1 MKNLLIRLSFVFAL
15 LAAGLTAFAQSTVR
29 GTVKDAA
36 GNGVIGASVF
46 VQGTQNGTIVSPDG
60 SYVLSNVKVGDPIE
74 FSCIGYAA
82 QIITWKGGPLNVVLA
97 EDAEMLEGTVVTA
110 LGIRRDQKA
119 VGYAVTELKS
129 DQLNPNLINPVSAL
143 QGKVAGVE
151 INASDGGMFG
161 RNKILI
167 RGASTLGKNN
177 QPIFVVDGIILD
189 NDVVDPSADWDANN
203 LDYGNQLKNLN
214 PDDFESVSILK
225 GAAAT
230 ALYGSRGLNGAIII
244 TTKSGRGSKGLGVS
258 VTQTFG
264 FDKVTSGP
272 DFQNIFMDGYMSG
285 YGNYFN
291 APTRWDAHHAQIWA
305 DGTDN
310 VPSLL
315 KIARDILGEMPGL
328 SYGNRF
334 SDYKEI
340 EWYDGNKIPSKA
352 YENNFVDAYNTGF
365 NTNTNITVSGG
376 NEKSSIYASISEK
389 YSTGTLPNNSFNRF
403 STLLKASHKLNDAI
417 EVEGSVSFTNSEP
430 RNAQPNIGEY
440 FINGQ
445 WDRTYD
451 AKYLRDKYKGDHG
464 GLAQSSYGDK
474 WGTIPGRSIWWSIW
488 ENETLQKE
496 TVIRPNLKL
505 TVQLAPWLKWVTDG
519 SFNYYYTRRE
529 SKQPDSGYANSG
541 GGGYYGLSQSSQEQ
555 TNLNTNF
562 LFDFQLNEDWQLGGF
577 LRAEYFNNYVFATSA
592 ETNGGLVVPNRYFL
606 GNSKNTIRGGGS
618 ISGTKT
624 MMSVVA
630 QATASYRDLLFLE
643 LTGRNDWTS
652 ALVYADGH
660 GNYSYF
666 YPSFSASWLLHETFS
681 LPKSI
686 SFWKLRASI
695 AQVGNDTNPYDI
707 NSAYDVNNFNND
719 NSSISR
725 MVVPGTI
732 YDQNL
737 KPERKTSWELGT
749 DYRMFNNRIGLDFTF
764 YKENTRDQIMS
775 VSLPGAS
782 GVSRA
787 YINAGNIQNQ
797 GIELALNTTPVE
809 TRNFAWDL
817 NFTWTKNW
825 SKIVELSDL
834 VASYIKLQGD
844 PDYGNYRIGSVA
856 KVGGTYGILMSDKMP
871 KKDWVE
877 VLDENGEPTGKWQG
891 SKLPVLINYYS
902 NEGTVRYQRNG
913 QVEEVGNSV
922 PDFLGSVNTGIRFK
936 RFQVRAS
943 FDARFGGY
951 VASYPSHYGTAY
963 GYLAKSLVGA
973 DAEHGGITYTSRWDG
988 ATYDDGV
995 IPDAVFLNGTA
1006 IPQPDG
1012 SSVVVGTD
1020 ITGKVTPNGV
1030 TYREA
1035 FEAGAVDPSH
1045 QSSYMYR
1052 SNSWGQGVINDNWF
1066 TKLNYICFRDL
1077 SFAWTIPDK
1086 WANAIKCQAI
1096 SLQAN
1101 AHNLGYLLNTMPNH
1115 ENPESVRG
1123 TAASEFRIRNMQGV
1137 TTYFTFTINARF

>member
-1 MKNLLIRLSFVFAL
+1 MKNLFIRLSLVFAL
-15 LAAGLTAFAQSTVR
+15 LAAGLTAYAQTTVR

-36 GNGVIGASVF
+36 GNGVVGASVF
-46 VQGTQNGTIVSPDG
+46 VQGTQNGAIVDMDG
-60 SYVLSNVKVGDPIE
+60 NYVLSNVKVGDVLVV
-74 FSCIGYAA
+74 SCIGYAT
-82 QIITWKGGPLNVVLA
+82 QNIPFTGGPVNVVLA
-97 EDAEMLEGTVVTA
+97 EDSEMLEGTVVTA

-151 INASDGGMFG
+151 INQSDGGMFG

-264 FDKVTSGP
+264 VDKVTSGP
-272 DFQNIFMDGYMSG
+272 DFQNVYGEGYFSG
-285 YGNYFN
+285 YGQYQES
-291 APTRWDAHHAQIWA
+291 TQWDNHHMNIWM
-305 DGTDN
+305 DGTSD
-310 VPSLL
+310 VFSM
-315 KIARDILGEMPGL
+315 KKVYDVYEVYGL
-328 SYGNRF
+328 SFGLPF
-334 SDYKEI
+334 SAAEKM
-340 EWYDGNKIPSKA
+340 EWYDGSVVPYEPK
-352 YENNFVDAYNTGF
+352 ENNFIDAYNLGF
-365 NTNTNITVSGG
+365 NTNTNLTVSGG

-403 STLLKASHKLNDAI
+403 STLLKATHKLNDAI
-417 EVEGSVSFTNSEP
+417 ELEGSVNFTNSEP

-440 FINGQ
+440 FIDGT

-451 AKYLRDKYKGDHG
+451 AKYFRDKYKGDHG
-464 GLAQSSYGDK
+464 GLAQTSYGDK
-474 WGTIPGRSIWWSIW
+474 WGSIPNRGFWWSVW
-488 ENETLQKE
+488 ENETRQKE
-496 TVIRPNLKL
+496 TVIRPNLKI

-519 SFNYYYTRRE
+519 SFNYYYTRKE
-529 SKQPDSGYANSG
+529 TKQPDSGYANSG
-541 GGGYYGLSQSSQEQ
+541 GGGYYGLAQSTQEQ

-562 LFDFQLNEDWQLGGF
+562 IFDFQANEDWQIGGF
-577 LRAEYFNNYVFATSA
+577 LRGEYFNNYVFATSA

-606 GNSKNTIRGGGS
+606 DNSKNAIKGSGS

-624 MMSVVA
+624 MLSVVA

-643 LTGRNDWTS
+643 VTGRNDWTS

-660 GNYSYF
+660 GNYAYF
-666 YPSFSASWLLHETFS
+666 YPSFSASWLLHETFA
-681 LPKSI
+681 LPKAI

-707 NSAYDVNNFNND
+707 NSAYSVSNFNHE
-719 NSSISR
+719 STAISR
-725 MVVPGTI
+725 MTIPGTI

-737 KPERKTSWELGT
+737 KPERKTSWEVGT
-749 DYRMFNNRIGLDFTF
+749 DFRVLNNRLGMDLTF

-782 GVSRA
+782 GVSSA
-787 YINAGNIQNQ
+787 YINAGNIQNM
-797 GIELALNTTPVE
+797 GIELALNTTPIE

-825 SKIVELSDL
+825 SKIIELSDL

-871 KKDWVE
+871 KKDYTY
-877 VLDENGEPTGKWQG
+877 DENGNITSG
-891 SKLPVLINYYS
+891 SGLPVLTNWNTS
-902 NEGTVRYQRNG
+902 QGTVWYQRNG
-913 QVEEVGNSV
+913 AVEEVGNSV
-922 PDFLGSVNTGIRFK
+922 PDFLGSMNTGIRFK
-936 RFQVRAS
+936 RFQIRAS

-951 VASYPSHYGTAY
+951 VASYASHYGTAY

-973 DAEHGGITYTSRWDG
+973 DAAHGGLTYTSRWDG
-988 ATYDDGV
+988 ITYDDGV
-995 IPDAVFLNGTA
+995 IPEGVFLNGTA
-1006 IPQPDG
+1006 IPQPNGKDPI
-1012 SSVVVGTD
+1012 VVGTD
-1020 ITGKVTPNGV
+1020 IKGTVTPNGV
-1030 TYREA
+1030 TFREA
-1035 FEAGAVDPSH
+1035 YEQGAVDPCH

-1052 SNSWGQGVINDNWF
+1052 TNSWGQGVINDNWF
-1066 TKLNYICFRDL
+1066 TKLNYIAFRDL
-1077 SFAWTIPDK
+1077 SVAWAMPEK
-1086 WANAIKCQAI
+1086 WANAVKCQGLT
-1096 SLQAN
+1096 LQAN
-1101 AHNLGYLLNTMPNH
+1101 AHNLGYILNTMPNH